1 MEVLVAIF
9 LAVLTSAIA
18 WRLSKRVWVS
28 AGSLTE
34 AAGALLDWAG
44 LFSLF
49 FGANMALGLLLG
61 LVIRTATPFF
71 VSLYLLDGVAPPIL
85 SALQAF
91 LFLHWWKGVRSNSA
105 R

>member
-18 WRLSKRVWVS
+18 WRLSKRAWGS

-49 FGANMALGLLLG
+49 FAANMALGVLLI
-61 LVIRTATPFF
+61 LVIRSVTPFF
-71 VSLYLLDGVAPPIL
+71 VSLYLLDNGLSLIL
-85 SALQAF
+85 SAVQAF

>member
-1 MEVLVAIF
+1 MEVFVAIF

-18 WRLSKRVWVS
+18 WQLSKRVGSS
-28 AGSLTE
+28 ASFLTE

-49 FGANMALGLLLG
+49 FGANIVLGVLLG
-61 LVIRTATPFF
+61 LMIRTATPFF
-71 VSLYLLDGVAPPIL
+71 VSLYLLDGPAPPIL
-85 SALQAF
+85 SAVQAF
-91 LFLHWWKGVRSNSA
+91 LFLHWWKGVRTNSA